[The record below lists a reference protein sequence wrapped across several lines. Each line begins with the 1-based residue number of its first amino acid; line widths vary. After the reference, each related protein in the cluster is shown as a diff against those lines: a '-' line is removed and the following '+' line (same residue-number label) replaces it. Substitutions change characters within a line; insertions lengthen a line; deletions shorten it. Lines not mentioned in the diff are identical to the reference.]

1 MLSSKGIKAGDAGAT
16 ADYYESW
23 AAEDWVV
30 QNAMLCQIIFRIQ
43 AKEIS
48 EFHWILF

>member
-30 QNAMLCQIIFRIQ
+30 QNATLCQTFLGI
-43 AKEIS
+43 
-48 EFHWILF
+48 